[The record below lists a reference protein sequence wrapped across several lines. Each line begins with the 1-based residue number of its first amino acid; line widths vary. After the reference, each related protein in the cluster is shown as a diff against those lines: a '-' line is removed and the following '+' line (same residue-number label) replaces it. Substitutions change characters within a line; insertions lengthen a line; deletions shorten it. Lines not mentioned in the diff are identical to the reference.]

1 MPRIP
6 IHALE
11 RRAGSLDL
19 GVFRNA
25 CTLFATGVTVATV
38 RALDESLHGL
48 TVSSFTP
55 VSIEPPLILI
65 CIDHGFT
72 FLQHFRACT
81 HFGVNIL
88 SESQRDIA
96 VTFAEKEDN
105 RFEGVDAYLTQGG
118 VPFLRGSLA
127 AFECRVE
134 AIVEAGDH
142 AIFLA
147 EVVHAESNGGSP
159 LLYFER
165 DYRAMVN
172 GGPGHP
178 CANGSEAPSHSGKR
192 IETG

>member
-1 MPRIP
+1 MPRVP

-11 RRAGSLDL
+11 RRAGSLHP
-19 GVFRNA
+19 GSFRDA

-65 CIDHGFT
+65 CIDHGFA

-88 SESQRDIA
+88 GESQREIA
-96 VTFAEKEDN
+96 VTFAEKEDL
-105 RFEGVDAYLTQGG
+105 RFEGVDSHLSPGG

-127 AFECRVE
+127 AFECRLE
-134 AIVEAGDH
+134 AIIEAGDH

-147 EVVHAESNGGSP
+147 EVVHAEAHGGSP

-165 DYRAMVN
+165 DYRSMVN
-172 GGPGHP
+172 GGPRRQEP
-178 CANGSEAPSHSGKR
+178 
-192 IETG
+192 